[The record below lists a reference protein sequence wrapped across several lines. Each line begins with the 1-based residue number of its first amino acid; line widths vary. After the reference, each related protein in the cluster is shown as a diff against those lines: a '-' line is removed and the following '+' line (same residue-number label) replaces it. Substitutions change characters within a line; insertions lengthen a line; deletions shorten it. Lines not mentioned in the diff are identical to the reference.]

1 MDEGVMFTA
10 ATAVTFGTTT
20 LLMALAVRWALRKH
34 ARATSHDDD
43 DDVDGGDAG
52 PRSPGEQ
59 FLFDCEQP
67 AAVDAVKEHLASDAG
82 LVEAH
87 PGCVHAAVASGS
99 LAILQLVLR
108 AATPVF
114 RENLAN
120 ARSQGTGVTPL
131 IVAADRG
138 LWEHAELL
146 LDSGADANR
155 ADASGHTPLF
165 LAACNGHDDLVRLLL
180 ERGSNPFA
188 VNKTRKSALHFA
200 AHNEHNDVVKQL
212 LDAAFKARP
221 ASGRSDLLQQADV
234 SGYTALHSA
243 CVRGAP
249 ATAKVLI
256 DAGAD
261 VNTTARDGSTPLAV
275 ACRSQNASDM
285 VQLLLD
291 HGSHIQ
297 GVNTFGATLLHA
309 VCSVAD
315 SKALSKLLG
324 RPEAAEL
331 VTAQD
336 NDGLMPLHVLCQTA
350 RKTDC
355 EETSR
360 SVLQC
365 ARALLDAGCAAD
377 AMDYGDCTPLHFLA
391 SGATECSYDLID
403 LLVRRGAS
411 ALVPNGQRWTPL
423 HVTHNALKDSGVEGP
438 SRFMLERVF
447 EALHAAATRE
457 DATATLALDLD
468 MPRDCSNTAY
478 LRRRGAHNRIPLETR
493 RQVLQGSH
501 DVTGIASFI
510 KRKLA
515 ADGTC
520 KIVVLAGAGVSVP
533 CGIPDFRTP
542 GTGLYSNPE
551 TKMSFGLDSLM
562 DHPDKF
568 YATLKKVFL
577 PVMKGQV
584 RPSLAHHLG
593 ALLEDKGLL
602 CRVHTQNVEGLD
614 TRAGVPKHKVVEA
627 HGSLEAAHCMSCAK
641 PVDGVTFWTSVDTDT
656 VPRCDCGGL
665 IAPNIVF
672 FGTEMPQRFLEYR
685 DKDLKEADVLIVMG
699 TSLLVYPFAGM
710 VSEVGLAVPRLLINR
725 EPAGPFR
732 TLAEA
737 EQQEKVASSEKDTTD
752 WADTVNFRDAI
763 FMGDCEDGVLAL
775 CEALGWKDELLA
787 HAASINP

>member
-297 GVNTFGATLLHA
+297 GVNTFGRRGTVRIENKCLWPERLHLVVLPLSSCRWPPLTLSQTRIARRSRSLPPSA
-309 VCSVAD
+309 PLPDRFTRCAF
-315 SKALSKLLG
+315 LLTC
-324 RPEAAEL
+324 RRDTP
-331 VTAQD
+331 
-336 NDGLMPLHVLCQTA
+336 P
-350 RKTDC
+350 
-355 EETSR
+355 R
-360 SVLQC
+360 SVL
-365 ARALLDAGCAAD
+365 
-377 AMDYGDCTPLHFLA
+377 
-391 SGATECSYDLID
+391 SG
-403 LLVRRGAS
+403 
-411 ALVPNGQRWTPL
+411 
-423 HVTHNALKDSGVEGP
+423 
-438 SRFMLERVF
+438 
-447 EALHAAATRE
+447 
-457 DATATLALDLD
+457 
-468 MPRDCSNTAY
+468 
-478 LRRRGAHNRIPLETR
+478 
-493 RQVLQGSH
+493 
-501 DVTGIASFI
+501 
-510 KRKLA
+510 
-515 ADGTC
+515 
-520 KIVVLAGAGVSVP
+520 
-533 CGIPDFRTP
+533 
-542 GTGLYSNPE
+542 
-551 TKMSFGLDSLM
+551 
-562 DHPDKF
+562 
-568 YATLKKVFL
+568 
-577 PVMKGQV
+577 
-584 RPSLAHHLG
+584 
-593 ALLEDKGLL
+593 
-602 CRVHTQNVEGLD
+602 
-614 TRAGVPKHKVVEA
+614 
-627 HGSLEAAHCMSCAK
+627 
-641 PVDGVTFWTSVDTDT
+641 
-656 VPRCDCGGL
+656 
-665 IAPNIVF
+665 
-672 FGTEMPQRFLEYR
+672 
-685 DKDLKEADVLIVMG
+685 
-699 TSLLVYPFAGM
+699 
-710 VSEVGLAVPRLLINR
+710 
-725 EPAGPFR
+725 
-732 TLAEA
+732 
-737 EQQEKVASSEKDTTD
+737 
-752 WADTVNFRDAI
+752 
-763 FMGDCEDGVLAL
+763 
-775 CEALGWKDELLA
+775 
-787 HAASINP
+787 